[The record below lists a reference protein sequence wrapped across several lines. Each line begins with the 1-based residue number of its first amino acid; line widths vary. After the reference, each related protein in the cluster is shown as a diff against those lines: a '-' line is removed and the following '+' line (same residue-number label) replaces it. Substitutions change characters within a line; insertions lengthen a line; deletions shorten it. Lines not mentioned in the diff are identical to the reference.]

1 MKQSNKQISQ
11 INSYCIH
18 ENWKKLK
25 CGYVIVSG
33 FYPYTCGHSLR
44 PVKNRRS
51 FDKVVDQNF
60 PLLFTGQTTPLTKLS
75 LEGKEAQNRRENKSE
90 MGGNFSPKLGGE
102 VASDFDFIFGGIEAT
117 GQLAKVVWRCVA
129 SLLELLQA

>member
-1 MKQSNKQISQ
+1 VFRQPRKTSSCLFPCLFEWCQMKQSNKQISQ

-90 MGGNFSPKLGGE
+90 MGGNFSPKLGGG
-102 VASDFDFIFGGIEAT
+102 S
-117 GQLAKVVWRCVA
+117 CVRF
-129 SLLELLQA
+129 